1 MNRRSTLWFA
11 PLLAMLA
18 TALLSLMHAPPATA
32 QEERRHRDWTLRCD
46 VMAETR
52 QRVCWIYNDATEQQA
67 GLVEPQSVSVSVG
80 FVDATEEPVVHFH
93 LCPPSA
99 PPGAVLRVNV
109 DNELVAELEIADASG
124 VDCQYARSTD
134 ESEDILTAF
143 RRGIVGQF
151 QMVGP
156 DGFDVTIPLSLLG
169 FSSALRGLENIFR
182 NE

>member
-1 MNRRSTLWFA
+1 MNRRSAVW
-11 PLLAMLA
+11 LALA
-18 TALLSLMHAPPATA
+18 TAILTVAQAMPAVA

-46 VMAETR
+46 VMAETH

-67 GLVEPQSVSVSVG
+67 GLTEPQSVSVSVG
-80 FVDATEEPVVHFH
+80 FVDDAEVPVVHFH
-93 LCPPSA
+93 ICPPSA
-99 PPGAVLRVNV
+99 PPGAVLNVNV
-109 DNELVAELEIADASG
+109 DNELVADLEIADASG
-124 VDCQYARSTD
+124 VDCQYARSSD

-151 QMVGP
+151 QMIGP